1 MGYYT
6 DRLKHYDADWQ
17 NAEVKKSEFTPLL
30 DGKYQVTVE
39 SARIEENKE
48 YGSLWL
54 VWELSVVEGQYEGH
68 KIFKRARLDE
78 PERFSWVKTDFH
90 RMGITL
96 WNLSEIEDVL
106 PHVLDIILEV
116 QLKTTKPNAEGKTYQ
131 NCYINRRVDNQ
142 DIDDSDMPF

>member
-1 MGYYT
+1 MGYYA
-6 DRLKHYDADWQ
+6 DRLKQYDADWQ
-17 NAEVKKSEFTPLL
+17 NAEVKENDFTPLP

>member
-6 DRLKHYDADWQ
+6 DRLKQYDADWQ